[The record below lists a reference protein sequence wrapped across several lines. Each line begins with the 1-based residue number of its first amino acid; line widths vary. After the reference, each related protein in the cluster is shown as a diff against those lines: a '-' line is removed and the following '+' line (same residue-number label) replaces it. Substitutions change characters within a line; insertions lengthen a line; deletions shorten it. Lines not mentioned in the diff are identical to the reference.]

1 MLIRRNKRFSG
12 YEPLQGVSYNS
23 AILGTIKPLDTID
36 EKIEEVPVV
45 NSVSKKIRD
54 RIKSYTRPIKGMLTR
69 KSKQKN
75 HDSKKN

>member
-1 MLIRRNKRFSG
+1 MLIKRNKRFSG

-54 RIKSYTRPIKGMLTR
+54 RIKIYTRSIKRMLTS

>member
-1 MLIRRNKRFSG
+1 MLIKRNKRFSG

-54 RIKSYTRPIKGMLTR
+54 RIKRYTRPIKRMLTS

>member
-1 MLIRRNKRFSG
+1 MLIKRNKRFSG

-54 RIKSYTRPIKGMLTR
+54 RIKSYTRPIKEMLTR
-69 KSKQKN
+69 KSKQK
-75 HDSKKN
+75 

>member
-1 MLIRRNKRFSG
+1 MLIKRNKRFSG

-54 RIKSYTRPIKGMLTR
+54 RIKSYTRPIKRMLTS
-69 KSKQKN
+69 KIKQKN

>member
-1 MLIRRNKRFSG
+1 MLIKRNKRFSG

-54 RIKSYTRPIKGMLTR
+54 RVKSYTRPIKKMLVCNN
-69 KSKQKN
+69 KQKV
-75 HDSKKN
+75 